1 MGFHGDFLRSKA
13 LLGDYTTQYI
23 GDYHRHYGNHC
34 QAEKKG
40 TAEGFEQCSHVQIA
54 SLSELL
60 ESQNCLKGT
69 LKLELSVYISG
80 VTLTLAFAEFPKST
94 H

>member
-23 GDYHRHYGNHC
+23 GDYHKPLWEPLSTRKNGS
-34 QAEKKG
+34 
-40 TAEGFEQCSHVQIA
+40 AEGFEQCSHVQIA

-60 ESQNCLKGT
+60 ERNIETGT
-69 LKLELSVYISG
+69 FSLHFGGDFDSI
-80 VTLTLAFAEFPKST
+80 AFAEFPKST